1 LPSTKEMFA
10 DVENDAGARADRLE
24 KLQKALKGSIE
35 RHDSGVDGFERKVGI
50 VKGAGPGQRDSADHL
65 ARLAERFADSQGDN
79 SLAKGLSADQA
90 NAVAEELAALKGIVN
105 DLRKDIT
112 VASPGNLHP
121 YDLEIPAKILVPR
134 FTPLR
139 NMTTRQPGQGT
150 AREYRRILGYTNAG
164 MGGVSDQT
172 PFFNSES
179 DSGAPIFGALA
190 LRRGQKIAYAMD
202 IHTANY
208 MEMSLSDLVTWKAQ
222 FTNLGFEDS
231 RQLSQMALLW
241 SHLLGEEKAM
251 LWARGAS
258 GSGYSG
264 AVSAPAG
271 SVVASGTGGT
281 IPAAT
286 YGVKITANSAGGVA
300 PAQTAPV
307 TLSAGLVVTSGQNIV
322 ITLTSEPVGGL
333 NYSVYVGPAG
343 SETLQG
349 VFIPNDATGTKITL
363 TSYATGGLAFPAADT
378 SSNANAY
385 DGYLTVLSNSANA
398 GFFARMNAA
407 YPGKS
412 IFTSG
417 GSGNIG
423 DTPFQDAFAS
433 LYASVYADP
442 EELWVAAPQRRQLTD
457 FMRSASN
464 TSAAWRIALTENE
477 AGNITVGGMVT
488 GIVNESSPTSRIVD
502 LHVHPYMPVGASF
515 INSRVL
521 PIPDSHIGETA
532 VMTEVQGYM
541 AVDWPQIQ
549 FTYDASTYWYGTLV
563 HYAPKWSAC
572 ILGLQ

>member
-1 LPSTKEMFA
+1 MFA
-10 DVENDAGARADRLE
+10 DVANDPAARADRLE
-24 KLQKALKGSIE
+24 KLQKALKASID
-35 RHDSGVDGFERKVGI
+35 RHDTGFDGFEPRIGI
-50 VKGAGPGQRDSADHL
+50 VKGAGPGKRDDADRL
-65 ARLAERFADSQGDN
+65 VRLAERFAESQGDN
-79 SLAKGLSADQA
+79 SLAKGLTPDQA
-90 NAVAEELAALKGIVN
+90 NAVAEELAALKGVVD

-121 YDLEIPAKILVPR
+121 YDLEAPAKILVPR

-139 NMTTRQPGQGT
+139 NMTTRQRGQGT
-150 AREYRRILGYTNAG
+150 AREYRRILGYTNSG

-179 DSGAPIFGALA
+179 DSGTPSFGTLT

-241 SHLLGEEKAM
+241 AHLLGEEKAF
-251 LWARGAS
+251 LWARGAAA
-258 GSGYSG
+258 SGYSG

-271 SVVASGTGGT
+271 SVVASGSGAT
-281 IPAAT
+281 IPTAT

-307 TLSAGLVVTSGQNIV
+307 TLSGGLSVTLGQNIV

-333 NYSVYVGPAG
+333 NYSVYVGTAG

-363 TSYATGGLAFPAADT
+363 SSYVTGGLAFPAADT

-398 GFFARMNAA
+398 GYFARMNVV

-412 IFTSG
+412 IYTSG
-417 GSGNIG
+417 GTNIG
-423 DTPFQDAFAS
+423 DQPFQDAFAS
-433 LYASVYADP
+433 LFSSVYADP
-442 EELWVAAPQRRQLTD
+442 EELWVNAVQRRQLTD
-457 FMRSASN
+457 FMRAAGG
-464 TSAAWRIALTENE
+464 TAAAWRIALTENE
-477 AGNITVGGMVT
+477 AGSMTVGGMVT
-488 GIVNESSPTSRIVD
+488 GIVNESSPTARIVD
-502 LHVHPYMPVGASF
+502 LHVHPYMPLGASF

-532 VMTEVQGYM
+532 VVTEVQPYM